1 MRSDINRIYLPRKL
15 GGRGVTSIE
24 DSYTTRMISLA
35 KHIEEAA
42 DTNAFMK
49 KVKQHEQEN
58 IIRRKDQLLE
68 YHNIKPEEYTKQAV
82 KTKLKKDHLKA
93 WKNKPLHSY
102 LFKKTETD
110 EEIN

>member
-1 MRSDINRIYLPRKL
+1 
-15 GGRGVTSIE
+15 
-24 DSYTTRMISLA
+24 MIRLA

-58 IIRRKDQLLE
+58 IIRLKDQLLE

-82 KTKLKKDHLKA
+82 KTKLKQDHMKA
-93 WKNKPLHSY
+93 WKNKPLC
-102 LFKKTETD
+102 
-110 EEIN
+110 